1 MDRLGAVCL
10 AVVRATWPQLV
21 TFGGFLVA
29 VGLRFPGWF
38 VVLSIAVAGA
48 VVWHIGRCLGSGG
61 ASALHAPLLGA
72 VLVGSGLAS
81 IVLTL
86 KWWFVEKQMQLPSGS
101 LLYLAGHAEATT
113 NPSLAWSSVLTQWS
127 SCLVF
132 LVIAAVWA
140 IRSGRVG

>member
-10 AVVRATWPQLV
+10 AVVRGTWPQLV
-21 TFGGFLVA
+21 TLAGFLVA

-38 VVLSIAVAGA
+38 VALSIAVTGA
-48 VVWHIGRCLGSGG
+48 VVWHIGHRIEPGG
-61 ASALHAPLLGA
+61 ASARHAPMLGA

-86 KWWFVEKQMQLPSGS
+86 KWWLVEKQMQLPSGS

-132 LVIAAVWA
+132 LAIAAIWA
-140 IRSGRVG
+140 IRSGRVD

>member
-10 AVVRATWPQLV
+10 AVMRGTWPQLV
-21 TFGGFLVA
+21 TLGGFLVT

-38 VVLSIAVAGA
+38 VVLSIAVVGA
-48 VVWHIGRCLGSGG
+48 VVWHIGRCVESGG

-127 SCLVF
+127 SALIF
-132 LVIAAVWA
+132 LVIAVIWA
-140 IRSGRVG
+140 IRSGRVD

>member
-1 MDRLGAVCL
+1 MERVIAVCL
-10 AVVRATWPQLV
+10 AVVRGTWPQLV
-21 TFGGFLVA
+21 TFAGFLVA

-38 VVLSIAVAGA
+38 VILSIAVFCA
-48 VVWHIGRCLGSGG
+48 VVWHIGRCLESGG

-113 NPSLAWSSVLTQWS
+113 SPSLAWSSVLSQWS
-127 SCLVF
+127 SCLIF
-132 LVIAAVWA
+132 LAIAAIWA
-140 IRSGRVG
+140 IRSGRVD